1 MELSTQLIS
10 FLALLLTGAG
20 STVAIYVK
28 FNNDMALA
36 KFRITQLEKEC
47 EHLSAKVEQQDSNIS
62 KLLSELK
69 DDIHGLRLLIEQN
82 KT

>member
-1 MELSTQLIS
+1 MEFSSQLIS
-10 FLALLLTGAG
+10 IIALFLTGAG

-36 KFRITQLEKEC
+36 KFRISTLEKQC
-47 EHLSAKVEQQDSNIS
+47 EHLANKVEAQDGNIS

-82 KT
+82 KA